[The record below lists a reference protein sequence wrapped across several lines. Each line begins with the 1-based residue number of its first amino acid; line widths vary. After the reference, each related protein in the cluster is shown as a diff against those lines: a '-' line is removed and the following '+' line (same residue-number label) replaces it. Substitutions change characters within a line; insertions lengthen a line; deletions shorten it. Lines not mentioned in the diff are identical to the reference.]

1 MKEAYEKE
9 IAELK
14 AAKISAETELGEV
27 KERMLT
33 SESKNKENA
42 AKIAQ

>member
-14 AAKISAETELGEV
+14 AAKISAEAELAEV
-27 KERMLT
+27 KERMQT
-33 SESKNKENA
+33 AESKNKDNA